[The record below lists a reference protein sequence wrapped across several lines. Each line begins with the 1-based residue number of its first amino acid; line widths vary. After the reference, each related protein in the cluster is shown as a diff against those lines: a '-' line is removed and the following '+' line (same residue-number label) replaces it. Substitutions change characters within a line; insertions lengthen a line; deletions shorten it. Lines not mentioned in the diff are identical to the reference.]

1 MDHGA
6 MTMTTGGIQPTT
18 TMAAMS
24 AATSSSMGGMGGMGG
39 GKCKISM
46 LINYNTIGACFIS
59 DEWKI
64 TSTGMFAG
72 SCIGVVVMSIFLEF
86 LRRSVKEFD
95 KYLVKQHISKHSTS
109 VVSTAV
115 DGKETQ
121 ESKGD
126 VVPPFRPNFWQQGIR
141 AALHTAQFTVAYF
154 IMLLGVSLFVIF
166 LESQLTVIQA
176 MYYNVYILVSIFIGI
191 LIGSYI
197 FQYETLT
204 IG

>member
-1 MDHGA
+1 

-166 LESQLTVIQA
+166 SRITA
-176 MYYNVYILVSIFIGI
+176 NCYSSNVLQCLHPRFHLHWHSDWLLHLPVRDTHHWVS
-191 LIGSYI
+191 
-197 FQYETLT
+197 
-204 IG
+204 